1 MKYLNTFKLFESLS
15 DVPEWNDYVTDF
27 SDAGFDIS
35 FSKIN
40 STETQLKGTLK
51 NKKLEIKEVHDWFS
65 VMLNRFSDTH
75 IILFSQTY
83 FNDIT
88 NNYSFTIKIG
98 ESLSDL
104 DSISIGVGRSSVEW
118 IPIAVT
124 NYKPSTQVTSSREI
138 SFGTRPYSS
147 IRISGRLKNNA
158 DKTLYIYS
166 DNTTTRFSFGNR
178 GTGIKI
184 DKENL
189 NKLVSLMTSGQVKI
203 TTSNLDS
210 ISKFLNELIIK

>member
-27 SDAGFDIS
+27 SDAGFDIN

-88 NNYSFTIKIG
+88 NNYNFTIKIG

-124 NYKPSTQVTSSREI
+124 NYKPSTQVTSSRD
-138 SFGTRPYSS
+138 

-166 DNTTTRFSFGNR
+166 DGTTTRFSFGNR